1 MALQKENENEPRP
14 FTVAM
19 EAKNISCNRTGEG
32 PVRLIFTH
40 GAGGTITSDGI
51 AHFSGGFS
59 KIALSSIV
67 CFQGNMNL
75 KSRTKMFDAVHDNVI
90 QTYRHETPIA
100 LGGRSMGARAAI
112 LAAMEDTKRLILVSY
127 PLHTDKEAR
136 DQILLDLPADKEV
149 LFMSGDHDS
158 MCDLDRLQ
166 EVRHKMRAKTWLVR
180 VRNADH
186 GMNVKPKKATMAVG
200 EQCGILAAEWLHTR
214 EEGKTEREVWWGEE
228 DQGEDAVHSGTW
240 QGVVEPKSRKNAESK
255 SGEEDRIVRE
265 KTRTSQEASETRGT
279 AESMPARTKN
289 INSTAKPPK
298 DKQEAITEPETEPRR
313 SKRSKTKR

>member
-1 MALQKENENEPRP
+1 MAQLKENDNEPRP

-19 EAKNISCNRTGEG
+19 EARDISCNRTGEG

-59 KIALSSIV
+59 KIAKSSVV

-100 LGGRSMGARAAI
+100 LGGRSMGARAAL
-112 LAAMEDTKRLILVSY
+112 LAAMEDTKCLILASY
-127 PLHTDKEAR
+127 PLHTDKEVR
-136 DQILLDLPADKEV
+136 DQTLLDLPADKEV
-149 LFMSGDHDS
+149 LFISGDQDS

-166 EVRHKMRAKTWLVR
+166 DVRHEMRAKTWLVR
-180 VRNADH
+180 VRDADH

-240 QGVVEPKSRKNAESK
+240 EEAAEPKTKRHTKGKPGKETPQAPK
-255 SGEEDRIVRE
+255 
-265 KTRTSQEASETRGT
+265 KTGSTEEASETRRK
-279 AESMPARTKN
+279 AKPIPARMKDVG
-289 INSTAKPPK
+289 STVKSPK
-298 DKQEAITEPETEPRR
+298 ETQKDITESAAEPRR
-313 SKRSKTKR
+313 SKRIKMR